1 MDNSK
6 REEMSV
12 IDAQNTLINARNAG
26 ILCNDGQLA
35 EAILRVIIAM
45 KKEDYKLIKLPKLL
59 DKINEMAMQHVGDS
73 DAEIYLKCLEELA
86 AMIESCL

>member
-45 KKEDYKLIKLPKLL
+45 KKRGLQAYQASEALGQ
-59 DKINEMAMQHVGDS
+59 DK
-73 DAEIYLKCLEELA
+73 
-86 AMIESCL
+86 

>member
-12 IDAQNTLINARNAG
+12 LDAQNTLINARNAG

-45 KKEDYKLIKLPKLL
+45 KKRGLQAYQ
-59 DKINEMAMQHVGDS
+59 AS
-73 DAEIYLKCLEELA
+73 
-86 AMIESCL
+86 